1 MQNPGLDTAPTPET
15 PEPALENV
23 GIVVIGRNEGE
34 RLKTSLRSVR
44 AYLPRVVYVDSGSE
58 DGSVAFARSMGVEVV
73 ELDMSTPF
81 TAGRA
86 RNEGLERLLSLAPET
101 EFVHFVDGD
110 CEIVAGWLPNALA
123 AMGVDERRAAVWGLL
138 VERHPDA
145 TPYNRLCDT
154 EWRWCYPYG
163 DVPYCG
169 GIALTRVAALREVGG
184 FNSAL
189 IAGEEPEMCFRMRER
204 GWRIHRL
211 HDDMALHDADIRRF
225 GQWWRRAVRT
235 GYADA
240 ESAWMHREDGDSGWL
255 RSLRSVWLWG
265 AGIPIAALAAAPV
278 TGGWST
284 LFLLLYVV
292 QIGRIAKA
300 TRAKGAPVSRALQYA
315 VFCMLAKPAA
325 ALGHAR
331 FAVLRLTGD
340 RSDLIEYK

>member
-1 MQNPGLDTAPTPET
+1 MENPAPETPET
-15 PEPALENV
+15 PDPALENV

-44 AYLPRVVYVDSGSE
+44 AHLPRVVYVDSGSE
-58 DGSVAFARSMGVEVV
+58 DDSVAFARSMGVEVV

-86 RNEGLERLLSLAPET
+86 RNEGYERLLSMAPET

-110 CEIVAGWLPNALA
+110 CEIVEGWLPNALA
-123 AMGVDERRAAVWGLL
+123 AMEADERRAAVWGLL

-169 GIALTRVAALREVGG
+169 GIALMRVSALREVGG
-184 FNSAL
+184 FNGAL
-189 IAGEEPEMCFRMRER
+189 IAGEEPEMCFRMREG

-211 HDDMALHDADIRRF
+211 HDVMALHDADIRRF

-240 ESAWMHREDGDSGWL
+240 ERAWMHRQKKGQYWGRNVVRVWVWTFGVVAV
-255 RSLRSVWLWG
+255 SVG
-265 AGIPIAALAAAPV
+265 AAPW
-278 TGGWST
+278 TMGLSG
-284 LFLLLYVV
+284 LLPFVYVV
-292 QIGRIAKA
+292 QAGRLARGLA
-300 TRAKGAPVSRALQYA
+300 SQGVPWSRALRYG
-315 VFCMLAKPAA
+315 VFSVLAKFAMVA
-325 ALGHAR
+325 GHIR
-331 FAVLRLTGD
+331 FARIRCVGKHRE
-340 RSDLIEYK
+340 LIEHR

>member
-1 MQNPGLDTAPTPET
+1 MENPAPETPET
-15 PEPALENV
+15 PDPALETV

-44 AYLPRVVYVDSGSE
+44 AHLPRVVYVDSGSE
-58 DGSVAFARSMGVEVV
+58 DDSVAFARSMGVEVV

-86 RNEGLERLLSLAPET
+86 RNEGYERLLSIAPET

-110 CEIVAGWLPNALA
+110 CEIVEGWLPNALA
-123 AMGVDERRAAVWGLL
+123 AMEADERRAAVWGLL

-169 GIALTRVAALREVGG
+169 GIALMRVAALREVGG
-184 FNSAL
+184 FNGAL

-225 GQWWRRAVRT
+225 AQWWRRAVRT

-240 ESAWMHREDGDSGWL
+240 ESAWMHRAGRRAGWL
-255 RSLRSVWLWG
+255 RSLRSAWIWGVAVPFVTLIPVW
-265 AGIPIAALAAAPV
+265 V
-278 TGGWST
+278 TNGWS
-284 LFLLLYVV
+284 LLLLLLYPLQAARV
-292 QIGRIAKA
+292 AMA
-300 TRAKGAPVSRALQYA
+300 TRAKGAPTSRSVLYG

-325 ALGHAR
+325 ALGHLR